1 MAKIEDLLNLD
12 IDDVQRMSRKELA
25 SVVSQLA
32 SAANKRLTRLELSE
46 TGTLSPAY
54 QQATKRA
61 ERFSVSGKNV
71 NQLRNEYKNV
81 AQFLKR
87 STSSVSGWN
96 RVRKKTYERI
106 GGKFKTAEQEKRF
119 WEAYRK
125 LESGHHSDVM
135 GYGST
140 ETQRMVRREYDTG
153 KSDEE
158 IMEAMMD
165 RLDEEYEAAQTE
177 MREEFDDY
185 DTGDFFTIGEDEDI

>member
-12 IDDVQRMSRKELA
+12 IGDVQRMRRKELA
-25 SVVSQLA
+25 TVVSQLA

-61 ERFSVSGKNV
+61 ERFSVAGKNV

-96 RVRKKTYERI
+96 KVRKKTHERI
-106 GGKFKTAEQEKRF
+106 GGGFKNAEQEKRF
-119 WEAYRK
+119 WSAYRE
-125 LESGHHSDVM
+125 LEKGHYSDVM

-140 ETQRMVRREYDTG
+140 ETQRMLRREYSSG
-153 KSDEE
+153 KTDEE
-158 IMEAMMD
+158 ILETMLD
-165 RLDEEYEAAQTE
+165 RLYEEYEAAQTE

>member
-1 MAKIEDLLNLD
+1 MAKIEALLNLD
-12 IDDVQRMSRKELA
+12 IGDVQRMSRKELA

-61 ERFSVSGKNV
+61 ERFSVAGKNV
-71 NQLRNEYKNV
+71 NQLRNEYKHV

-96 RVRKKTYERI
+96 KVRKKTHERI

-125 LESGHHSDVM
+125 LERGHYSDVM

-140 ETQRMVRREYDTG
+140 ETQRMLRREYDTG

-158 IMEAMMD
+158 IMEAMMN